1 MEKEVDLER
10 EHYPITHFISDIW
23 YFLQP
28 HKFKFIFWSFIRI
41 LSSVIFLI
49 TPILFGW
56 IVDELAGQKNVT
68 NIITYVAIFSIL
80 ELIAPSIRLTSKYH
94 LGVIN
99 YALSRQL
106 RLAGLSKLVE
116 LDLSWHEEN
125 MVGAVM
131 RKITKGV
138 DSVADTLKFMAE
150 DGYEV
155 MVDFIG
161 AIIIFSYFD
170 IKYLVIVILFAMCY
184 LYAEYYNDKKQMV
197 QRKVMTVAHEN
208 LYSRAF
214 EFAANI
220 RTVKSLGLEKTA
232 IKETQKK
239 ESIAVKEGIKAI
251 NLGINKWKAIQT
263 IGAFFKTLFFVVLC
277 YDIIKGNL
285 TVGILF
291 IYFHY
296 FGKVHS
302 GLNNISSSVDKF
314 IEWKISLYRFMQI
327 LDNHSEID

>member
-68 NIITYVAIFSIL
+68 NIITYVAIFSVL
-80 ELIAPSIRLTSKYH
+80 ELITPSIRLTSKYN
-94 LGVIN
+94 LSVIN
-99 YALSRQL
+99 YALSRHL

-125 MVGAVM
+125 MVGSVM

-155 MVDFIG
+155 IVSFIV
-161 AIIIFSYFD
+161 AIIVFSYFD
-170 IKYLVIVILFAMCY
+170 IKYLFIVILFAISY
-184 LYAEYYNDKKQMV
+184 LYAEFSKDKKIHD
-197 QRKVMTVAHEN
+197 QRKILAVAHED

-214 EFAANI
+214 EFVANI
-220 RTVKSLGLEKTA
+220 RTV
-232 IKETQKK
+232 
-239 ESIAVKEGIKAI
+239 
-251 NLGINKWKAIQT
+251 
-263 IGAFFKTLFFVVLC
+263 
-277 YDIIKGNL
+277 
-285 TVGILF
+285 
-291 IYFHY
+291 
-296 FGKVHS
+296 
-302 GLNNISSSVDKF
+302 
-314 IEWKISLYRFMQI
+314 
-327 LDNHSEID
+327 